1 MEPGSCCPPSHKPDM
16 LAFAPSRPV
25 GTILCL
31 GAHGDDI
38 EIGCGGTLLKL
49 LAEWSD
55 AAVHWVVL
63 SSTPDRVAETEDSA
77 HRFIGNKAA
86 SVVVE
91 GYRDGY
97 LPHQAIEIKE
107 FFAALGRDVKPD
119 LIFTHRC
126 ADAHQ
131 DHRLVGEL
139 TWQTFR
145 DQTILEYE
153 IPKFDGDLETPN
165 LYVELSNDTVD
176 RKVRHLIDAFAT
188 QRDKHWFT
196 ADTFRSVMRLRG
208 IECRAADGYAEGFHC
223 RKFVVTGDEHSRH

>member
-1 MEPGSCCPPSHKPDM
+1 M
-16 LAFAPSRPV
+16 LAFAPGRPV
-25 GTILCL
+25 DSILCL

-49 LAEWSD
+49 LAEWSKTT
-55 AAVHWVVL
+55 VHWVVL
-63 SSTPDRVAETEDSA
+63 SAAADRAGEAEDSA
-77 HRFIGNKAA
+77 HRFIGNRAA
-86 SVVVE
+86 RVTVE
-91 GYRDGY
+91 SYRDGY
-97 LPHQAIEIKE
+97 FPYHAVEIKE
-107 FFAALGRDVKPD
+107 FFATLGREIEPD

-131 DHRLVGEL
+131 DHRLIGEL

-153 IPKFDGDLETPN
+153 IPKFEGDLGTPN
-165 LYVELSNDTVD
+165 LYVELGSEIVE
-176 RKVRHLIDAFAT
+176 RKVQNLLDVFAT

-208 IECRAADGYAEGFHC
+208 VECRAAEGYAEAFHC
-223 RKFVVTGDEHSRH
+223 RKMVLTGDEPRKH

>member
-1 MEPGSCCPPSHKPDM
+1 M
-16 LAFAPSRPV
+16 LAFAPDRAV
-25 GTILCL
+25 ETILCL

-49 LAEWSD
+49 LDAWSG
-55 AAVHWVVL
+55 ASVHWVVF
-63 SSTPDRVAETEDSA
+63 SATADRVAEAEDSA
-77 HRFIGNKAA
+77 YRFIGNKAA
-86 SVVVE
+86 RVVVE

-97 LPHQAIEIKE
+97 LPYHAVEIKE
-107 FFAALGRDVKPD
+107 FFAALGRDIKPD
-119 LIFTHRC
+119 LIFTHRR

-131 DHRLVGEL
+131 DHRFVGEL

-153 IPKFDGDLETPN
+153 IPKFDGDLGVPN
-165 LYVELSNDTVD
+165 LYVELSSETAD
-176 RKVRHLIDAFAT
+176 RKVRHLLEAFAT

-223 RKFVVTGDEHSRH
+223 RKIVLTGQNGSDRR